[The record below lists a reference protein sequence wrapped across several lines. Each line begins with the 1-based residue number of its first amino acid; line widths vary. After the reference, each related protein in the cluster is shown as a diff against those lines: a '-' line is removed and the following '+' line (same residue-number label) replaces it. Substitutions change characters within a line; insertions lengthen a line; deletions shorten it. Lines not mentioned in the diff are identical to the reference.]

1 MNGFQ
6 GMCAKLLPELRET
19 AKERQNMK
27 TVSIT
32 TIAAMLLVGCG
43 ESQQSSPTAEPKPV
57 VLAPEVAQTV
67 QDTKPAK
74 PKAEPTLLSP
84 FFDGDIEAA
93 TKAIDDGLYVGTKV
107 KGGYTLLELV
117 CKNGFVD
124 IAKMLIEKGANVNGA
139 TENYPPLAVAILH
152 EQLEVVKLLV
162 NMGADVNRKNR
173 HHPMVMT
180 AVDKDHGLEILKFLL
195 EKGADPNVK
204 DYSGKTSLD
213 KAVEYNYPEA
223 AALLRKHGGESAAGD
238 SIHIA
243 ARMGDLEA
251 VKKHIAAGADV
262 NELKSDGITP
272 RTPLHKATSTR
283 MCAVACRRLATD
295 CVHLEIV
302 KLLIAEGANVNIKDG
317 QGSPPLSYGG
327 SDNIKAYLREHGAKR
342 REELK
347 AEESIHEAV
356 GFGSIELVKQFL
368 KDGADV
374 NARGQYG
381 STPLHR
387 AASSGSKEMIEFL
400 IANGADVNAM
410 NHDETPLDSHWSFG
424 LKEPTE
430 RSALLR
436 KHGGKTGSELSI
448 VIAANRRELKTVQ
461 QHIAN
466 GVDVNTTHDGGVTAL
481 HHAVSNRDRKLVQ
494 YLIDNGANVNARDES
509 GSTPLEWCE
518 GDKRTSDILRKH
530 GGKTSNELDNK
541 KPEKKPA
548 EDIAWAEKES
558 LSMALFQAAIDG
570 NVDMLKQHLED
581 GAEIN
586 QTGIMYGATPLS
598 MALAGG
604 HLAASKLL
612 IEKGA
617 NVNAIVDGG
626 GNLLFFIAPSGKED
640 LVELLLKN
648 GADVNAKDE
657 DGTTPLHFADT
668 KEIAELLIAAGA
680 NVNAKADY
688 GETPLDEAINL
699 ENTKTADLLRKH
711 GGKTGEELKAEQK

>member
-1 MNGFQ
+1 
-6 GMCAKLLPELRET
+6 MCAKLLPELRET

-107 KGGYTLLELV
+107 KGGYTLLGLV

-162 NMGADVNRKNR
+162 NMGADVNKKTR
-173 HHPMVMT
+173 HYPMYMT
-180 AVDKDHGLEILKFLL
+180 AVDKGPRLEMLEFLL
-195 EKGADPNVK
+195 ENGADPNARN
-204 DYSGKTSLD
+204 YSGITLLD

-448 VIAANRRELKTVQ
+448 VIAASRRELKTVQ

-466 GVDVNTTHDGGVTAL
+466 GVDVNTTHDGVTAL

-541 KPEKKPA
+541 EPEKKTE
-548 EDIAWAEKES
+548 EDIARQENQEQES
-558 LSMALFQAAIDG
+558 LLMALFTAATDG

-586 QTGIMYGATPLS
+586 HSGFGYGMTPLA

-648 GADVNAKDE
+648 GAKVNHKN
-657 DGTTPLHFADT
+657 
-668 KEIAELLIAAGA
+668 K
-680 NVNAKADY
+680 Y
-688 GETPLDEAINL
+688 GDTPLDEAADEKI
-699 ENTKTADLLRKH
+699 ADLLRKH
-711 GGKTGEELKAEQK
+711 GGKTGDELKAEGK

>member
-1 MNGFQ
+1 M
-6 GMCAKLLPELRET
+6 KHLLL
-19 AKERQNMK
+19 
-27 TVSIT
+27 T
-32 TIAAMLLVGCG
+32 TIAAVVLVGCG
-43 ESQQSSPTAEPKPV
+43 ESSIHDAATE
-57 VLAPEVAQTV
+57 
-67 QDTKPAK
+67 
-74 PKAEPTLLSP
+74 
-84 FFDGDIEAA
+84 GDIEA
-93 TKAIDDGLYVGTKV
+93 V
-107 KGGYTLLELV
+107 KQHL
-117 CKNGFVD
+117 
-124 IAKMLIEKGANVNGA
+124 AAGANVNGA
-139 TENYPPLAVAILH
+139 KEGYPPLNTAIFNN
-152 EQLEVVKLLV
+152 QLEVVKLLV
-162 NMGADVNRKNR
+162 SMGADVNRKNR

-195 EKGADPNVK
+195 EKGADPNAK

-213 KAVEYNYPEA
+213 KALERKYPEA

-243 ARMGDLEA
+243 ADMGNLEA

-272 RTPLHKATSTR
+272 RTPLHKAASSH
-283 MCAVACRRLATD
+283 MCRVNCRRLTTD
-295 CVHLEIV
+295 CVHLQIV

-317 QGSPPLSYGG
+317 HGTPPINYGG
-327 SDNIKAYLREHGAKR
+327 SDKIKAYLREHGAKR

-387 AASSGSKEMIEFL
+387 AAPSGSKEMIEFL

-448 VIAANRRELKTVQ
+448 VIAASRRELKTVQ

-481 HHAVSNRDRKLVQ
+481 HHAVNNRDRKLVQ
-494 YLIDNGANVNARDES
+494 SLIDNGANVNARDES

-530 GGKTSNELDNK
+530 GGKTSDELDNK
-541 KPEKKPA
+541 KPEGKPA
-548 EDIAWAEKES
+548 HDTEWAEKES

-586 QTGIMYGATPLS
+586 QTGIGYGATPLS

-626 GNLLFFIAPSGKED
+626 GNLLFFIAPSGRKD
-640 LVELLLKN
+640 LVELLLNN
-648 GADVNAKDE
+648 GAKVNHTNK
-657 DGTTPLHFADT
+657 
-668 KEIAELLIAAGA
+668 
-680 NVNAKADY
+680 Y
-688 GETPLDEAINL
+688 GKTPLDEA
-699 ENTKTADLLRKH
+699 KRYPQTADLLRKH
-711 GGKTGEELKAEQK
+711 GGKTGEELKAEGK

>member
-6 GMCAKLLPELRET
+6 WMCAKLLPELRET

-27 TVSIT
+27 PVSIT

-107 KGGYTLLELV
+107 KGGYTLLGLA

-180 AVDKDHGLEILKFLL
+180 AVDKGPRLEMLEFLL
-195 EKGADPNVK
+195 ENGADPNARN
-204 DYSGKTSLD
+204 YSGITLLD

-272 RTPLHKATSTR
+272 RTPLHKATSTD

-317 QGSPPLSYGG
+317 QGNPPINYVG
-327 SDNIKAYLREHGAKR
+327 SRKNKIKAYLREHGAKR

-586 QTGIMYGATPLS
+586 HSGFGYGMTPLA

-648 GADVNAKDE
+648 GAKVNHKN
-657 DGTTPLHFADT
+657 
-668 KEIAELLIAAGA
+668 KYGA
-680 NVNAKADY
+680 
-688 GETPLDEAINL
+688 TPLDAVSMFKHPEI
-699 ENTKTADLLRKH
+699 ADLLRKH
-711 GGKTGEELKAEQK
+711 GGKTKKELEAEAK